1 MLAKLFSQNEKTT
14 DLYALLGEQPDLI
27 LPELE
32 TVFISSGQYNA
43 LCSMYQ
49 ARGMDEKLL
58 NAWARYY
65 GDDTYVSGMTLMS
78 MLQDSGRRMDRPGDS
93 RSTVEHVVPS
103 DSKTKSGSNTRM
115 GRLAGRQRPRTC
127 PQGA

>member
-1 MLAKLFSQNEKTT
+1 MDTVLAKIFARNEKTT

-32 TVFISSGQYNA
+32 TVFVSSGQYNA

-58 NAWARYY
+58 DAWARY
-65 GDDTYVSGMTLMS
+65 
-78 MLQDSGRRMDRPGDS
+78 
-93 RSTVEHVVPS
+93 VVPFS
-103 DSKTKSGSNTRM
+103 
-115 GRLAGRQRPRTC
+115 LPFVA
-127 PQGA
+127 